1 MKSSILRVE
10 TVKGDKY
17 EKYLLKCKKELDKW
31 FGVSVNIPR
40 VLFVQSRKEY
50 NKIMGFKTEAWQVG
64 NSENGVIYILDP
76 KIYTKESDNKDIKR
90 FWLVLKHEYVH
101 LYWHQITK
109 AWNPRWLNEGL
120 ACYLAGQEK
129 KTPSQEVVI
138 DVQEYFSHGGM
149 FVYGLGY
156 FWVNYLVKKFG
167 KTKLLNL
174 IKSVDADIT
183 AKKFEVKFKR
193 IYGFGLDKK
202 SLKGRI
208 GSKQGFS

>member
-10 TVKGDKY
+10 TVRGDKY

-31 FGVSVNIPR
+31 FGVSVDIPR

-50 NKIMGFKTEAWQVG
+50 DKIVGYKTEAWQG
-64 NSENGVIYILDP
+64 G
-76 KIYTKESDNKDIKR
+76 KIYTKESDHKDIKR

-101 LYWHQITK
+101 LYWHQMT
-109 AWNPRWLNEGL
+109 ASWNPRWLNEGL

-129 KTPSQEVVI
+129 KAPSQEVVI
-138 DVQEYFSHGGM
+138 DVRKYFGHGGM

-174 IKSVDADIT
+174 IKSVDADVT
-183 AKKFEVKFKR
+183 NKKFEAKFKR

-202 SLKGRI
+202 SLARI
-208 GSKQGFS
+208 MN